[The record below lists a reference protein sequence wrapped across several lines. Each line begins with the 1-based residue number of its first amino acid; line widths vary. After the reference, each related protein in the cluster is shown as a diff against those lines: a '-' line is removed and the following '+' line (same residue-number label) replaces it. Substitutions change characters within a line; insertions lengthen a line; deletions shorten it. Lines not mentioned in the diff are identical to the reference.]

1 MKHAICTDPQT
12 QSSPT
17 SALLNMCFRKDSAK
31 PVQKAGNWEDLLH
44 AKSSTHGITNMLKI
58 YIPMPQQL
66 VGRSRELNSMIPMGP
81 FQLEIL
87 YGAAVSDKG
96 SRGK

>member
-1 MKHAICTDPQT
+1 MKHAICADPQT

-17 SALLNMCFRKDSAK
+17 STLLSVCIRKDSAK
-31 PVQKAGNWEDLLH
+31 PVQKAGNQKDLLYG
-44 AKSSTHGITNMLKI
+44 KSSTHGITNTLKI
-58 YIPMPQQL
+58 YIPVPQQL
-66 VGRSRELNSMIPMGP
+66 LGRSRELDSMIPMGS